1 MSEYQELP
9 TTPDKIMTPEEKMD
23 NSTISYKKEDLLS
36 RLTQSTIP
44 IDHLSLRI
52 LNTLLSNLKK
62 TNALINWVI

>member
-44 IDHLSLRI
+44 IDHLSLRM